1 MYKSLILLQR
11 FIQNIE
17 KKEEMFLFKFFA
29 NIFGYVLNF
38 IYGMVNN
45 YGVAIILFTIL
56 LKLIMLPI
64 SIKQQKTMKK
74 SAKIQGQ
81 VKKIQEKYKNDPTRM
96 NQEVMDLYKK
106 ENMSPFS
113 GCLSSILQIVLVIS
127 MFYLVSRPLTYM
139 KHVDTEL
146 IHQYTQELQEAEGAA
161 NYQEIGIIRTKASE
175 DERVNINMDFLGLN
189 LSSVPSQNYHDWKV
203 FIIPVLYVITSFI
216 STRITT
222 NMNKTKKKEEEKP
235 KVDPNTKELMKKEE
249 ENIDMM
255 EEMNKNMMIMMP
267 IMTVSI
273 ALIAPLG
280 LALYWLINNIFML
293 GERLIINKL
302 CKSEEE

>member
-1 MYKSLILLQR
+1 M
-11 FIQNIE
+11 
-17 KKEEMFLFKFFA
+17 FKFFA
-29 NIFGYVLNF
+29 NVFGYALNF
-38 IYGMVNN
+38 IYGIVGN
-45 YGVAIILFTIL
+45 YGIAIILFTIL

-64 SIKQQKTMKK
+64 SIRQQKTMKK

-81 VKKIQEKYKNDPTRM
+81 VKEIQDKYKNDPTRM

-113 GCLSSILQIVLVIS
+113 GCLSSILQIILVIS

-139 KHVDTEL
+139 KHVEPEL
-146 IHQYTQELQEAEGAA
+146 IEQYAQELQEAEGNN
-161 NYQEIGIIRTKASE
+161 NYQEIGIIRLKSAE
-175 DERVNINMDFLGLN
+175 DEKVNINMNFLGLN
-189 LSSVPSQNYHDWKV
+189 LSSVPSQNYSDWKV
-203 FIIPVLYVITSFI
+203 FIIPVLYVATSFL
-216 STRITT
+216 STRMTT
-222 NMNKTKKKEEEKP
+222 NMNKIKKKEEK
-235 KVDPNTKELMKKEE
+235 TKGDENSKDLVKKEE

-267 IMTVSI
+267 LMTVSI

-293 GERLIINKL
+293 GERFIINKV

>member
-1 MYKSLILLQR
+1 M
-11 FIQNIE
+11 
-17 KKEEMFLFKFFA
+17 FKFFA

-38 IYGMVNN
+38 IYGIVNN
-45 YGVAIILFTIL
+45 YGIAIILFTIL

-81 VKKIQEKYKNDPTRM
+81 VKEIQNKYKNDPTRM

-113 GCLSSILQIVLVIS
+113 GCLSSILQIILVIS

-139 KHVDTEL
+139 KHVEPEL
-146 IHQYTQELQEAEGAA
+146 INQYSQELQEKEGNT
-161 NYQEIGIIRTKASE
+161 NYQEIGIIRTKSGE
-175 DERVNINMDFLGLN
+175 DERVNINMNFLGLN
-189 LSSVPSQNYHDWKV
+189 LSSVPSQNYSDWKV

-216 STRITT
+216 STRITA
-222 NMNKTKKKEEEKP
+222 NMNKTKKKQDVSKNTEDSKDLVKREEQ
-235 KVDPNTKELMKKEE
+235 D
-249 ENIDMM
+249 IDMM

-267 IMTVSI
+267 LMTVSI

-293 GERLIINKL
+293 GERLIINKV

>member
-1 MYKSLILLQR
+1 
-11 FIQNIE
+11 
-17 KKEEMFLFKFFA
+17 
-29 NIFGYVLNF
+29 
-38 IYGMVNN
+38 
-45 YGVAIILFTIL
+45 
-56 LKLIMLPI
+56 MLPI

-74 SAKIQGQ
+74 SVKIQGQ
-81 VKKIQEKYKNDPTRM
+81 VKEIQDKYKNDPTRM

-113 GCLSSILQIVLVIS
+113 GCLSSILQIILVIS

-139 KHVDTEL
+139 KHVEPEL
-146 IHQYTQELQEAEGAA
+146 INQYSQELQEKEGNT
-161 NYQEIGIIRTKASE
+161 NYQEIGIIRTKSGE

-189 LSSVPSQNYHDWKV
+189 LSSVPSQNYSDWKV
-203 FIIPVLYVITSFI
+203 FIIPVLYVVTSFI
-216 STRITT
+216 STRITA
-222 NMNKTKKKEEEKP
+222 NMNKAKKKEDK
-235 KVDPNTKELMKKEE
+235 TKGDENSKDLVKKEE
-249 ENIDMM
+249 QDIDMM

-267 IMTVSI
+267 LMTVSI

-293 GERLIINKL
+293 GERLIINKV

>member
-1 MYKSLILLQR
+1 M
-11 FIQNIE
+11 
-17 KKEEMFLFKFFA
+17 FKFFA

-38 IYGMVNN
+38 IYAIVNN
-45 YGVAIILFTIL
+45 YGIAIILFTIL

-81 VKKIQEKYKNDPTRM
+81 VKEIQEKYKNDPTRM

-113 GCLSSILQIVLVIS
+113 GCLSSILQIILVIS
-127 MFYLVSRPLTYM
+127 MFYLVSSPLTYM
-139 KHVDTEL
+139 KHVDSEL
-146 IHQYTQELQEAEGAA
+146 INQYSQELQETEGNT
-161 NYQEIGIIRTKASE
+161 NYKEIGIIRTKAEE
-175 DERVNINMDFLGLN
+175 DERVNINMNFLGLN
-189 LSSVPSQNYHDWKV
+189 LSSVPSQNYTDWKV
-203 FIIPVLYVITSFI
+203 FIIPVLYVATSFI
-216 STRITT
+216 STRITA
-222 NMNKTKKKEEEKP
+222 NMNKSKKKEEKINVTE
-235 KVDPNTKELMKKEE
+235 DTKDLVKKQEDD
-249 ENIDMM
+249 NIDMM

-267 IMTVSI
+267 LMTVSI

-293 GERLIINKL
+293 GERVIINKV
-302 CKSEEE
+302 CKTEEV

>member
-1 MYKSLILLQR
+1 MI
-11 FIQNIE
+11 
-17 KKEEMFLFKFFA
+17 LFKFFA

-38 IYGMVNN
+38 IYGIVNN
-45 YGVAIILFTIL
+45 YGIAIILFTIL

-81 VKKIQEKYKNDPTRM
+81 VKEIQDKYKNDPTRM
-96 NQEVMDLYKK
+96 NQEVMDLYKR

-113 GCLSSILQIVLVIS
+113 GCLSSILQIILVIS

-139 KHVDTEL
+139 KHVEPEL
-146 IHQYTQELQEAEGAA
+146 INQYSQELQEKEGNT
-161 NYQEIGIIRTKASE
+161 NYQEIGIIRTKSGE

-189 LSSVPSQNYHDWKV
+189 LSSVPSQNYSDWKV

-216 STRITT
+216 STRITA
-222 NMNKTKKKEEEKP
+222 NMNKTKKKED
-235 KVDPNTKELMKKEE
+235 KVKGDENSKDLVKKEE
-249 ENIDMM
+249 QDIDMM

-267 IMTVSI
+267 LMTVSI
-273 ALIAPLG
+273 AIIAPLG
-280 LALYWLINNIFML
+280 LALYWLVNNVFML
-293 GERLIINKL
+293 MERLLLNRFF
-302 CKSEEE
+302 KSEEE

>member
-1 MYKSLILLQR
+1 M
-11 FIQNIE
+11 
-17 KKEEMFLFKFFA
+17 FKFFA

-38 IYGMVNN
+38 IYGIVNN
-45 YGVAIILFTIL
+45 YGIAIILFTIL

-81 VKKIQEKYKNDPTRM
+81 VKEIQDKYKNDPTRM
-96 NQEVMDLYKK
+96 NQEVMDLYKR

-113 GCLSSILQIVLVIS
+113 GCLSSILQIILVIS

-139 KHVDTEL
+139 KHVEPEL
-146 IHQYTQELQEAEGAA
+146 INQYSQELQEKEGNT
-161 NYQEIGIIRTKASE
+161 NYQEIGIIRTKSGE

-189 LSSVPSQNYHDWKV
+189 LSSVPSQNYSDWKV

-216 STRITT
+216 STRITA
-222 NMNKTKKKEEEKP
+222 NMNKTKKKED
-235 KVDPNTKELMKKEE
+235 KVKGDENSKDLVKKEE
-249 ENIDMM
+249 QDIDMM

-267 IMTVSI
+267 LMTVSI

-293 GERLIINKL
+293 GERVIINKV

>member
-1 MYKSLILLQR
+1 M
-11 FIQNIE
+11 
-17 KKEEMFLFKFFA
+17 FKFFA
-29 NIFGYVLNF
+29 NVFGYALNF
-38 IYGMVNN
+38 IYGIVNN

-74 SAKIQGQ
+74 STKIQKQ
-81 VKKIQEKYKNDPTRM
+81 VKEIQNKYKNDPTRM
-96 NQEVMDLYKK
+96 NQEVMDLYKR

-113 GCLSSILQIVLVIS
+113 GCLSSILQIILVIS

-139 KHVDTEL
+139 KHVEPEL
-146 IHQYTQELQEAEGAA
+146 IEKYSQELRETEGNA
-161 NYQEIGIIRTKASE
+161 NYQEIGIIRTKSAE
-175 DERVNINMDFLGLN
+175 DEKVNINMNFLGLN
-189 LSSVPSQNYHDWKV
+189 LSSVPTQNYTDWKV

-216 STRITT
+216 STRVTA
-222 NMNKTKKKEEEKP
+222 NLNQTKKKSEEKVEVNPDTKELAKKEEE
-235 KVDPNTKELMKKEE
+235 
-249 ENIDMM
+249 IDMM

-267 IMTVSI
+267 LMTVSI

-293 GERLIINKL
+293 GERLIINKV
-302 CKSEEE
+302 CCEEEE

>member
-1 MYKSLILLQR
+1 M
-11 FIQNIE
+11 
-17 KKEEMFLFKFFA
+17 FKFFA

-38 IYGMVNN
+38 IYGIVNN
-45 YGVAIILFTIL
+45 YGIAIILFTIL

-74 SAKIQGQ
+74 SVKIQGQ
-81 VKKIQEKYKNDPTRM
+81 VKEIQDKYKNDPTRM

-113 GCLSSILQIVLVIS
+113 GCLSSILQIILVIS

-139 KHVDTEL
+139 KHVEPEL
-146 IHQYTQELQEAEGAA
+146 INQYSQELQEKEGNT
-161 NYQEIGIIRTKASE
+161 NYQEIGIIRTKSGE

-189 LSSVPSQNYHDWKV
+189 LSSVPSQNYSDWKV
-203 FIIPVLYVITSFI
+203 FIIPVLYVVTSFI
-216 STRITT
+216 STRITA
-222 NMNKTKKKEEEKP
+222 NMNKAKKKEDK
-235 KVDPNTKELMKKEE
+235 TKGDENSKDLVKKEE
-249 ENIDMM
+249 QDIDMM

-267 IMTVSI
+267 LMTVSI

-293 GERLIINKL
+293 GERLIINKV

>member
-1 MYKSLILLQR
+1 MI
-11 FIQNIE
+11 
-17 KKEEMFLFKFFA
+17 LFKFFA

-38 IYGMVNN
+38 IYGIVNN
-45 YGVAIILFTIL
+45 YGIAIILFTIL

-81 VKKIQEKYKNDPTRM
+81 VKEIQDKYKNDPTRM

-113 GCLSSILQIVLVIS
+113 GCLSSILQIILVIS

-139 KHVDTEL
+139 KHVEPEL
-146 IHQYTQELQEAEGAA
+146 INQYTQELQETEGNA
-161 NYQEIGIIRTKASE
+161 NYQEIGIIRTKSEE
-175 DERVNINMDFLGLN
+175 DERVNINMEFLGLN
-189 LSSVPSQNYHDWKV
+189 LSSVPSQNYKDWKV
-203 FIIPVLYVITSFI
+203 FIIPILYVGTSFL
-216 STRITT
+216 STKITA
-222 NMNKTKKKEEEKP
+222 NMNKQKKKKEEP
-235 KVDPNTKELMKKEE
+235 KENSETKELTKQKEE
-249 ENIDMM
+249 DNIDMM

-267 IMTVSI
+267 LMTVSI

-280 LALYWLINNIFML
+280 LALYWLFNNIFMIA
-293 GERLIINKL
+293 ERFIIDKYF
-302 CKSEEE
+302 KSEEE

>member
-1 MYKSLILLQR
+1 M
-11 FIQNIE
+11 
-17 KKEEMFLFKFFA
+17 FKFFA

-38 IYGMVNN
+38 IYGIVNN
-45 YGVAIILFTIL
+45 YGIAIILFTIF

-74 SAKIQGQ
+74 STKIQGQ
-81 VKKIQEKYKNDPTRM
+81 VKEIQDKYKNDPTRM

-113 GCLSSILQIVLVIS
+113 GCLSSILQIILVIS

-139 KHVDTEL
+139 KHVEPEL
-146 IHQYTQELQEAEGAA
+146 INQYSQELQEKEGNT
-161 NYQEIGIIRTKASE
+161 NYQEIGIIRTKSGE

-189 LSSVPSQNYHDWKV
+189 LSSVPSQNYSDWKV
-203 FIIPVLYVITSFI
+203 FIIPVLYVVTSFI
-216 STRITT
+216 STRITA
-222 NMNKTKKKEEEKP
+222 NMNKAKKKEDK
-235 KVDPNTKELMKKEE
+235 TKGDENSKDLVKKEE
-249 ENIDMM
+249 QDIDMM

-267 IMTVSI
+267 LMTVSI

-293 GERLIINKL
+293 GERLIINKV